1 MPEKKINLDILQK
14 QFLQDLKMQGQ
25 KFAGLILKAAFFSD
39 LTDILLIKLTGK
51 RNSMADKPLVGIIMG
66 SDSDLPVMEKS
77 FEVLKEFGISYEV
90 KILSA
95 HRTPEQHAEY
105 ARSADS
111 RGLKV
116 IIAAAGGAAH
126 LPGVT
131 AANTV
136 LPVIGVPIYSK
147 SLNGMDSLLSI
158 VQMPS
163 GIPVATV
170 AVDGAKNA
178 AILAVQIIAAGDD
191 KLKTR
196 FYDYKKKIE
205 EESVRKNENLKIS

>member
-1 MPEKKINLDILQK
+1 M
-14 QFLQDLKMQGQ
+14 
-25 KFAGLILKAAFFSD
+25 SD
-39 LTDILLIKLTGK
+39 KV
-51 RNSMADKPLVGIIMG
+51 LVGVIMG

-77 FEVLKEFGISYEV
+77 FEVFKDFGIAYEV
-90 KILSA
+90 RILSA
-95 HRTPEQHAEY
+95 HRTPEQHSEY
-105 ARSADS
+105 AKSADKI
-111 RGLKV
+111 GLKV

-147 SLNGMDSLLSI
+147 AMNGLDSLLSI

-191 KLKTR
+191 ALRKR

-205 EESVRKNENLKIS
+205 EESIRKNDNLKVS